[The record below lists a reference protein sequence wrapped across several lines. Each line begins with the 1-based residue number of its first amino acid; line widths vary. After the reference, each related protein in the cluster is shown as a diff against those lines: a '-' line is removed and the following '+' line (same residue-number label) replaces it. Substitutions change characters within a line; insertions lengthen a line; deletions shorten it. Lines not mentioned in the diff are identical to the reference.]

1 MIRVQNLDEAY
12 AQTVSLFN
20 TENNDGIE
28 LLGKMDTLIASLKEH
43 WIGEDG
49 TKHINRLIDIHDR
62 LQKFIEVT
70 LENTRE
76 AMVSVV
82 NIQELRR
89 SNGGGGE
96 VGEIKQVASDFVKNI
111 AKVESTAQYYI
122 DPAISGDYTL
132 LEEIEEKLKLFDTNV
147 KAEKD
152 DLMQNWIE
160 GSNRDAVQANFD
172 EIESLGTEAEKVV
185 ADVKQELSTSISNAQ
200 QIMD

>member
-28 LLGKMDTLIASLKEH
+28 LLGKMDTLIANPKEH

-49 TKHINRLIDIHDR
+49 TKHINRLIDIHDK

-70 LENTRE
+70 LENTRD

-96 VGEIKQVASDFVKNI
+96 VGQIKQVSSDFVKNI
-111 AKVESTAQYYI
+111 AKVDISQKAQ
-122 DPAISGDYTL
+122 
-132 LEEIEEKLKLFDTNV
+132 
-147 KAEKD
+147 
-152 DLMQNWIE
+152 
-160 GSNRDAVQANFD
+160 
-172 EIESLGTEAEKVV
+172 
-185 ADVKQELSTSISNAQ
+185 SISDVIHTDLNYIYKDKVNLVFEHYATFSTRFLSFSLVSSA
-200 QIMD
+200 